1 MRNSFILKDISE
13 IAPMLTSH
21 GVGQK
26 QVLLTNQETVTAIT
40 QIAVTTLREKE
51 IVDVHLHPTMDE
63 HYFFLSGKGEMKV
76 GDEDLVCK
84 SGLYIL
90 IPAKIAHSLKAT
102 TELKFITIGIAL

>member
-51 IVDVHLHPTMDE
+51 W
-63 HYFFLSGKGEMKV
+63 
-76 GDEDLVCK
+76 
-84 SGLYIL
+84 
-90 IPAKIAHSLKAT
+90 
-102 TELKFITIGIAL
+102 